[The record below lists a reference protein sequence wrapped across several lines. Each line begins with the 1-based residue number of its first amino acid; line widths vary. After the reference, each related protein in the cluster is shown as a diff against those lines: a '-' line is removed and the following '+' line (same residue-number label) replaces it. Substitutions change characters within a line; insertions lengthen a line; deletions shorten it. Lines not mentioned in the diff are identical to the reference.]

1 MPRIEISGVGVEYE
15 LMGEAGAQAVA
26 ITPGGRLSM
35 SAPGVR
41 ELGEALA
48 AGGRRVLLW
57 DRPNCGA
64 SDLSFDAPNE
74 PELQGR
80 TLAGL
85 IRALDLGPTALAGG
99 SAGSRASLLAAAH
112 DPGAVS
118 HLIQWWVSGGT
129 VGLMILGSAYFCE
142 SAVAAAMGG
151 MQAVAQMPTWAEPLA
166 RNPRNRE
173 ILLGQ
178 DREQFVSIMGRWAE
192 AFIPSKETPIPGLPP
207 EAVAR
212 LTMPALVL
220 RGSPR
225 DLIHPAW
232 MAEWLHGALPNAEM
246 ADAPWTEA
254 EFLARM
260 AEATRSGS
268 GHFLD
273 WPRLAPQ
280 ILAFTAR

>member
-1 MPRIEISGVGVEYE
+1 MPRLAIDGIGVEYE
-15 LMGEAGAQAVA
+15 LLGDHGAPAVA
-26 ITPGGRLSM
+26 ITPGGRLSLT
-35 SAPGVR
+35 APGVR

-64 SDLSFDAPNE
+64 SDLCFDGASE

-80 TLAGL
+80 TLVGL
-85 IRALDLGPTALAGG
+85 IRALELGPTALAGG

-112 DPGAVS
+112 DPSAVS

-129 VGLMILGSAYFCE
+129 IGLMTLGAAYFCE
-142 SAVAAAMGG
+142 SAIAASMGG
-151 MQAVAQMPTWAEPLA
+151 MQAVAQMATWAEPLA
-166 RNPRNRE
+166 RHPPNRE
-173 ILLGQ
+173 ILLQQ
-178 DREQFVSIMGRWAE
+178 DRERFVETMERWAQ
-192 AFIPSKETPIPGLPP
+192 AFVPSSETPIPGLPQT
-207 EAVAR
+207 ALAR
-212 LTMPALVL
+212 LTMPTLVL
-220 RGSPR
+220 RGSGR

-232 MAEWLHGALPNAEM
+232 MAEWLHRSLPNATL
-246 ADAPWTEA
+246 ADPPWTEA

-260 AEATRSGS
+260 AEATRLGT

-280 ILAFTAR
+280 ILAFTS

>member
-1 MPRIEISGVGVEYE
+1 MARIRIDGAGIEYE
-15 LMGEAGAQAVA
+15 LLGPAGAPAVA
-26 ITPGGRLSM
+26 ITPAGRLSFTT
-35 SAPGVR
+35 PGVR

-64 SDLSFDAPNE
+64 SDLCFEGPNE

-80 TLAGL
+80 ALIGL

-99 SAGSRASLLAAAH
+99 SAGSRASLVAAAH
-112 DPGAVS
+112 DPSAVS
-118 HLIQWWVSGGT
+118 HLIQWWVSGGV
-129 VGLMILGSAYFCE
+129 VGLMTLGAAYFCE
-142 SAVAAAMGG
+142 SAIAASMGG
-151 MQAVAQMPTWAEPLA
+151 MQAVAELPTWAEPLQ
-166 RNPRNRE
+166 RNPKNRE

-178 DREQFVSIMGRWAE
+178 DRERFVGAMERWAR
-192 AFIPSKETPIPGLPP
+192 AFAPSEETPIHGLPQP
-207 EAVAR
+207 ALAR
-212 LTMPALVL
+212 LSMPALIL

-232 MAEWLHGALPNAEM
+232 MAEWLHTALANAEM
-246 ADAPWTEA
+246 ADPPWTEA
-254 EFLARM
+254 QFLARM
-260 AEATRSGS
+260 AESTRTGR
-268 GHFLD
+268 GHLVD